1 MDCAGKPVRCVSRI
15 KLNQTVSEEQNMAL
29 GKMQQA
35 AIKAMSR
42 AQVDAMGD
50 SPKEL
55 EVKEYWYSV
64 HANEV
69 TLADTPNTALLERL
83 DGFVAVP
90 RSADTQFIQDVA
102 GKLPLFG
109 KDKVLNKLAAAPLLY
124 GAVVQAH
131 HALFKSGNYQ
141 NLGSVIVISLAQS
154 HMRDVSY
161 LSDISARIAELKS
174 APAVPEDMKKLI
186 ADLRKDTGYFCH
198 KVASSVSPDNETW
211 CATFTIESQ
220 AILPMNR
227 ITDEKIIPFLLKETP
242 QENQFIQLAIIPGK
256 YYSA

>member
-1 MDCAGKPVRCVSRI
+1 MK
-15 KLNQTVSEEQNMAL
+15 MAF

-35 AIKAMSR
+35 AIKAMPR

-64 HANEV
+64 HADEV
-69 TLADTPNTALLERL
+69 RSADTPNTIRLERL
-83 DGFVAVP
+83 DGFVATP
-90 RSADTQFIQDVA
+90 RSVDTPFIQDVA

-141 NLGSVIVISLAQS
+141 NLGSVVVISLAQS
-154 HMRDVSY
+154 HMRDVGY
-161 LSDISARIAELKS
+161 LTDISTKIAELKNAS
-174 APAVPEDMKKLI
+174 AVPEDMKKLI

-198 KVASSVSPDNETW
+198 KVASSLSADGETW
-211 CATFTIESQ
+211 CATFTIENQ
-220 AILPMNR
+220 TVLPMSR
-227 ITDEKIIPFLLKETP
+227 IADEKIIPFLLKEPP
-242 QENQFIQLAIIPGK
+242 QENQFIPLAIIPGN
-256 YYSA
+256 YYKA